1 MELIDHLSLIF
12 FHSFDWFFTGLYV
25 IKYSLDSYLRI
36 TNEQPWWPL
45 NIEGEIVYYERCCYL
60 WWQMHLHWSVGWPV
74 THGKNADNHVYTTW
88 EILMLQILWTISNVV
103 NTHLTNLKASK
114 CTQWHTESP
123 IHYRCSVTVEVSSV
137 AFSNFTN
144 LSSEKEQIRKT
155 IVSSMPVNCSLSH
168 YLVRNLA
175 QISNWTLHGQGMGL
189 KPKERRSTTT
199 DRWRR
204 RLHRRTNQQKPTK

>member
-1 MELIDHLSLIF
+1 M
-12 FHSFDWFFTGLYV
+12 FTGLYV

-36 TNEQPWWPL
+36 TNERPWWPTY
-45 NIEGEIVYYERCCYL
+45 IEGEIVYYERCCYL

-74 THGKNADNHVYTTW
+74 THGKNADYHVYTTW

-123 IHYRCSVTVEVSSV
+123 IQYRCSVTVDVSSV
-137 AFSNFTN
+137 AFSNFTD
-144 LSSEKEQIRKT
+144 LSTEEEQIRKT
-155 IVSSMPVNCSLSH
+155 NVSSMPVNCSLSH

-175 QISNWTLHGQGMGL
+175 QISHWTLHSEGMGL

-199 DRWRR
+199 DW
-204 RLHRRTNQQKPTK
+204 

>member
-25 IKYSLDSYLRI
+25 VKYSLDSYLRI

-137 AFSNFTN
+137 AFSNFN
-144 LSSEKEQIRKT
+144 GFELRKRT
-155 IVSSMPVNCSLSH
+155 DTENHRI
-168 YLVRNLA
+168 
-175 QISNWTLHGQGMGL
+175 LHACKL
-189 KPKERRSTTT
+189 FT
-199 DRWRR
+199 
-204 RLHRRTNQQKPTK
+204 